1 MDFIQKNVII
11 RRGWFFLPLILWAI
25 GTLSAHSL
33 FSTPRHTASARIQIL
48 DLRDRFDPRDWFP
61 YKSVSVQTSSINE
74 HVEAFKSL
82 DLAQSVIASLKPH
95 DFNELRMAIASSNG
109 FAIASSDPQRS
120 DTLFDGQSEAL
131 DYVLRNLTV
140 EPVNGCN
147 MLDVSISVAARK
159 LATELLGR
167 YLRVFT
173 SRNLEK
179 RRMETVESANSLQ
192 EAADQIRSELK
203 ETEAGILDFV
213 VENGFHATRESRL
226 GQVFGLLNSRVGNAP
241 NVQRAPGDCENSI
254 GPGSRSNFQKELAD
268 RLEKDLEKLESE
280 QSGLGCSLGM
290 NHPRMISLMGR
301 INFTRSRIE
310 YFRRAAAVEDND
322 ANGSQVPSSKAR
334 SLEEQYTDL
343 RRELDYKNE
352 FYSLLRKDAQ
362 QWRLKA
368 KTISNNVL
376 VVDAPHVVPTRWY
389 QDKWLPWGIIPMAL
403 SLAGLFGRSEMI

>member
-1 MDFIQKNVII
+1 MNFIQKNVII
-11 RRGWFFLPLILWAI
+11 RRGWFILPLILWAI

-48 DLRDRFDPRDWFP
+48 DLRDRFDPRAWFP
-61 YKSVSVQTSSINE
+61 DRYVSIQDSSIKE
-74 HVEAFKSL
+74 HVEAFRSL
-82 DLAQSVIASLKPH
+82 DLAQSVIASLKPQ
-95 DFNELRMAIASSNG
+95 DLNELRMAIASSNG
-109 FAIASSDPQRS
+109 FAIASTDPSRS

-131 DYVLRNLTV
+131 DYVRRNLSV
-140 EPVNGCN
+140 EPVIGCN
-147 MLDVSISVAARK
+147 MLDVSISVAARQ

-173 SRNLEK
+173 FRNLEK

-241 NVQRAPGDCENSI
+241 NVQRTSGDCENRI
-254 GPGSRSNFQKELAD
+254 GPGRGSNFQKELAE
-268 RLEKDLEKLESE
+268 RLEKDLEKLEFE

-301 INFTRSRIE
+301 INFTRSRVE

-334 SLEEQYTDL
+334 SLEEQYSDL

-352 FYSLLRKDAQ
+352 FYNLVRKEAQ

-376 VVDAPHVVPTRWY
+376 VIDAPRVVSTRWY
-389 QDKWLPWGIIPMAL
+389 QDKWLLWGIIPIAL
-403 SLAGLFGRSEMI
+403 SLGGLFGRSEMI